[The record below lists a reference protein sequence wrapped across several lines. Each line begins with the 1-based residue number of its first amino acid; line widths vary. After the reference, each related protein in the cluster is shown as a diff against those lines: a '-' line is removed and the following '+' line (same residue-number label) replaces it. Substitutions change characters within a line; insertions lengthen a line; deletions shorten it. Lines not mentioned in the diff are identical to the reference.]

1 MAIEFIVEDWT
12 GKSDSTSYG
21 SVAEY
26 KQWLENRGEVT
37 TMTDDEI
44 KAKLNV
50 ATEFIDSLSFVG
62 AKTSSNNSLEWP
74 RYGILNTTAAKQQ
87 SNIKKA
93 MFYAAL
99 HQEDLFKVN
108 DGLVS
113 YSYGPVSKTY
123 NSSQPNNNR
132 FVYINKI
139 LKNYLVHDSGLMRV
153 N

>member
-12 GKSDSTSYG
+12 GKPNSTSYG
-21 SVAEY
+21 TVAEY

-62 AKTSSNNSLEWP
+62 AKTSLNNSLEWP
-74 RYGILNTTAAKQQ
+74 RCGILNITAVKQQ
-87 SNIKKA
+87 NDIKKA

-99 HQEDLFKVN
+99 NQDDLFQVN

-123 NSSQPNNNR
+123 NQSQLNNSR
-132 FVYINKI
+132 FLYINKM
-139 LKNYLVHDSGLMRV
+139 LGNYLVHDSGLMRV